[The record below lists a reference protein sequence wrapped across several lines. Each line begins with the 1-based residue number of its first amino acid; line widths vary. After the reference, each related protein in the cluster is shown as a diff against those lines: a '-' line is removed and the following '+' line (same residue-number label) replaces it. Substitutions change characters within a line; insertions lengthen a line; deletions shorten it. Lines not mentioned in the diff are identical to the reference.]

1 MNHYWEVGILMFLC
15 VLYFVKYTDKEKLKD
30 WIEDYLDRISPKPI
44 EEPDEIVELEE
55 VRDMIYDF
63 VVSNQEK
70 FSRVKYNKE

>member
-1 MNHYWEVGILMFLC
+1 MFLC

-30 WIEDYLDRISPKPI
+30 WIEDYLDRISPKAI

-70 FSRVKYNKE
+70 FSRIKYNKE